1 MADLWTHRG
10 RITQQAG
17 GRAAARIRRADA
29 RRPEIPLD
37 TESDSSAEDTDQ
49 VGAEHSRPATSS
61 PAASSPQASV
71 TPEDQSPTQA
81 DARHA
86 EGLGPRACSDNQR
99 RDCRA
104 GSDSFATSSDEA
116 MQGAEKG
123 HKHSTAAASAAAA
136 ASKPVPALAA
146 VHAVPALAPADDAAM
161 AVAQRCLPAT
171 QQAGSRGQQ
180 LLPTDDVHQPCQQ
193 TVSMSVAAGRPEAN
207 RGGTAAQAHTD
218 ANAEALHASEAHVKP
233 DSSVSMSASICNPH
247 EIPFRENRYGSMIGK
262 RKRARKSTQSEHQ
275 PTRSVQQSN
284 AILLQTA
291 NSVLKANNTA
301 SFCVSDNEAARDSS
315 SDKPCAVDD
324 VIDLTSDG

>member
-1 MADLWTHRG
+1 MADLLTYGG
-10 RITQQAG
+10 RITHPTGA
-17 GRAAARIRRADA
+17 RAAARICRADGHC
-29 RRPEIPLD
+29 PEIEIPLD
-37 TESDSSAEDTDQ
+37 TESDSSAEDTAQ
-49 VGAEHSRPATSS
+49 AGAEHSRSATSS

-86 EGLGPRACSDNQR
+86 EGLGPRACSDPQQ

-136 ASKPVPALAA
+136 ASKPVPALA
-146 VHAVPALAPADDAAM
+146 PADDAAL

-180 LLPTDDVHQPCQQ
+180 
-193 TVSMSVAAGRPEAN
+193 TVSMSMAAGRPEAN
-207 RGGTAAQAHTD
+207 RGGTAAQAHTA

-233 DSSVSMSASICNPH
+233 DSSASMSASICNPH
-247 EIPFRENRYGSMIGK
+247 EMPFSENRYGSMIGK

-291 NSVLKANNTA
+291 NSMLKANNTA